1 MQSQQFTGEP
11 SSNGTV
17 ERDFTVG
24 DVLELWSP
32 ASGADRGPSC
42 SM

>member
-1 MQSQQFTGEP
+1 MHSRQFTGEP

-17 ERDFTVG
+17 GRDFTVV
-24 DVLELWSP
+24 DVLELLSP
-32 ASGADRGPSC
+32 ASGAGRGPSC